1 MQTPT
6 LHRASRFSRL
16 VGLGLALA
24 SVVAMAEGDEWSKL
38 RLSGVVLAGESELA
52 VIQHRN
58 GAGWFARPGDQL
70 PGIGAVAKIA
80 PTWIRLETP
89 DGPRLL
95 YLRSQ
100 PGASAPPSEP
110 EPAKVAEAVPP
121 AKGHITA
128 GSVKATPEILKAI
141 GRVVAANP
149 RASDAELSLALI
161 PLLDLPGDA
170 RVSSFFP
177 GEPEREAKGP
187 AEINAAL
194 TRGEMVRLRIE
205 TGGQQ
210 QMIYLMP
217 GQPGAAGPNN
227 GTP

>member
-1 MQTPT
+1 
-6 LHRASRFSRL
+6 
-16 VGLGLALA
+16 
-24 SVVAMAEGDEWSKL
+24 MAEGDAWSKL
-38 RLSGVVLAGESELA
+38 RLSGVVLVAGESELA
-52 VIQHRN
+52 VIQHRD

-70 PGIGAVAKIA
+70 PGIGAVSKIA

-89 DGPRLL
+89 EGPRLL
-95 YLRSQ
+95 YLNSQ
-100 PGASAPPSEP
+100 PGEGAPPSAP
-110 EPAKVAEAVPP
+110 EPAKVAAAVPP

-149 RASDAELSLALI
+149 RASETELSLALI
-161 PLLDLPGDA
+161 PLMDLPGDA

-177 GEPEREAKGP
+177 GQPEREAKGP

-194 TRGEMVRLRIE
+194 TRGQMVRLRIE
-205 TGGQQ
+205 AGGQQ

-217 GQPGAAGPNN
+217 GPPGGAGPNN
-227 GTP
+227 DTH

>member
-70 PGIGAVAKIA
+70 PGIGAVSKIA

-89 DGPRLL
+89 EGPRLL
-95 YLRSQ
+95 YLNSP
-100 PGASAPPSEP
+100 PGEGAPPSAP
-110 EPAKVAEAVPP
+110 EPAKVAAVVPP
-121 AKGHITA
+121 AEGHITA
-128 GSVKATPEILKAI
+128 GSATATPELLKAI
-141 GRVVAANP
+141 RRVAAKSG
-149 RASDAELSLALI
+149 ASDAELSLALI
-161 PLLDLPGDA
+161 PLMDLPGDA

-205 TGGQQ
+205 AEGQQ
-210 QMIYLMP
+210 QMIYLTP
-217 GQPGAAGPNN
+217 GQPAGAGPNN
-227 GTP
+227 DTH